1 MKHLLLAL
9 VHMGAEPTAGGP
21 RFTFSLF
28 VSFTRGV
35 QGAWTVCLPRRAF
48 WELALLSS
56 SRMALAAGLLS
67 SYCGLRVA
75 PSAQLLHCSS
85 ALTQIVHLLPKSQGQ
100 GLYNKQKN
108 WATSWKLVYFSH
120 QLRDKLVPWGAIRS
134 TVNSEVSKF
143 ILPVHQTV
151 IFKEGNSYTAQ
162 TRKWQL
168 LLNNIHPPSL

>member
-1 MKHLLLAL
+1 M
-9 VHMGAEPTAGGP
+9 
-21 RFTFSLF
+21 
-28 VSFTRGV
+28 
-35 QGAWTVCLPRRAF
+35 QGARPVCLPHRAF

-85 ALTQIVHLLPKSQGQ
+85 ATPLSSHTNCPPAAQKPGSRTV
-100 GLYNKQKN
+100 LYNKQKN
-108 WATSWKLVYFSH
+108 WATSGKLVYHSH
-120 QLRDKLVPWGAIRS
+120 QLRDKLVPQGAIRS
-134 TVNSEVSKF
+134 MVNFEVDKF
-143 ILPVHQTV
+143 ILPVHQTE